1 VDVLVNTAASFP
13 SPDLAGRIPD
23 ETWQATLTLNVTAN
37 YLLADEAA
45 SVFEAQGTPAALVLT
60 SSANA
65 VVPKRGSEAYDASK
79 AAVSHLVRELAVR
92 LAPTVRVNAIAPA
105 TVVSGSAMFPRDRV
119 RSSLTKYGLA
129 WSEEEST
136 AQLRD
141 RLAQFY
147 AGRTLLRQPIAPEHC
162 AEAILWLAS
171 LALRDSSI
179 VDSFWGV
186 GFVAIMLS
194 VAAAVPGSL
203 APRAWLLGGLVAA
216 WGLRLS
222 HYIFWRNRGKGEDY
236 RYRMWREEA
245 GAAWWW
251 RSFFKVF
258 LLQGVVMWLVAAPV
272 VAAVGA
278 TPQRPLNWID
288 GLAVA
293 VWLLGFVFEAAGDW
307 QLSRFK
313 RDAANKGR
321 LFTGGVWR
329 YTRHPNYFGDA
340 AVWWGHFLVAA
351 ASGAWWTV
359 FSPALMTFL
368 LVRVSGVAML
378 ESAMRDSKPGYR
390 EYIETT
396 SAFFPL
402 PPRRR

>member
-1 VDVLVNTAASFP
+1 M
-13 SPDLAGRIPD
+13 AGNP
-23 ETWQATLTLNVTAN
+23 WFVSAVT
-37 YLLADEAA
+37 
-45 SVFEAQGTPAALVLT
+45 V
-60 SSANA
+60 SAF
-65 VVPKRGSEAYDASK
+65 V
-79 AAVSHLVRELAVR
+79 
-92 LAPTVRVNAIAPA
+92 T
-105 TVVSGSAMFPRDRV
+105 
-119 RSSLTKYGLA
+119 
-129 WSEEEST
+129 
-136 AQLRD
+136 
-141 RLAQFY
+141 
-147 AGRTLLRQPIAPEHC
+147 
-162 AEAILWLAS
+162 ILWLVS

-179 VDSFWGV
+179 VDSFWGL
-186 GFVAIMLS
+186 GFVAITLS

-203 APRAWLLGGLVAA
+203 APRAWLLGALVAA

-236 RYRMWREEA
+236 RYRKWREEA

-258 LLQGVVMWLVAAPV
+258 LLQGVVMWIVAAPV
-272 VAAVGA
+272 VAAVGVA
-278 TPQRPLNWID
+278 PQRPLSWID
-288 GLAVA
+288 GAGVA

-313 RDAANKGR
+313 SDPANRGR

-340 AVWWGHFLVAA
+340 SVWWGHFLVAA

-359 FSPALMTFL
+359 VSPALMTFL

-378 ESAMRDSKPGYR
+378 ESAMRASKPGYR

-396 SAFFPL
+396 SAFLPL
-402 PPRRR
+402 PPRRP